1 MRARVVQRGVVP
13 CGRCSL
19 VVPSW
24 CHGLCELRAGLWLWC
39 AGRVEGHM
47 NLIGQIL
54 ILRAPQTTDA
64 PLMDAC
70 GSRAHPE
77 LSFSPT

>member
-24 CHGLCELRAGLWLWC
+24 CHGLCEVRAGLWLWC

-47 NLIGQIL
+47 NLIGQTL
-54 ILRAPQTTDA
+54 ILRAPDDRRASDGCMWIQGA
-64 PLMDAC
+64 P
-70 GSRAHPE
+70 
-77 LSFSPT
+77 

>member
-24 CHGLCELRAGLWLWC
+24 CHGLCEVRAGLWLWC
-39 AGRVEGHM
+39 AGSGGGSHEFDRG
-47 NLIGQIL
+47 NTDPA
-54 ILRAPQTTDA
+54 RARP
-64 PLMDAC
+64 PMRL
-70 GSRAHPE
+70 
-77 LSFSPT
+77 

>member
-24 CHGLCELRAGLWLWC
+24 CHGLCEVRAGLWLWC

-47 NLIGQIL
+47 NLIERDIQ
-54 ILRAPQTTDA
+54 ILRASDDRCAADGCMWIQGA
-64 PLMDAC
+64 P
-70 GSRAHPE
+70 
-77 LSFSPT
+77 